1 MSTKGSTIGR
11 RKFLGMGAAAAG
23 LALMADLEAYP
34 QNVNRNS
41 IASDLKITDMR
52 IAVLRGPGGKPVQ
65 EGNGGPSSA
74 GSSGG
79 VGGPS
84 GAMGRGAPPR
94 GPMPPATPGAGAAS
108 GGTIIVRIDTNQGIS
123 GYGQAIGDG
132 PQPNYILMHKARLL
146 GENPCNVDRIF
157 RKIKLHGGYNRQG
170 SGVNAIENALWDLAG
185 KAYGVPIYQMLGG
198 KFRDK
203 IRMYSEGD
211 PRSNSIADIA
221 ADYKE
226 RVASGFTMLKY
237 DLGVARVLQ
246 GKRGTMSAPAGYNGE
261 PGENPEN
268 FYQGFEISVKGAE
281 LVADHVAAIKE
292 AMGDAADI
300 PMAHDHFGHLTV
312 KSCIKLAKALERV
325 TPSMLEDM
333 VPWFRVEEWK
343 LINDSIDVPTLTG
356 EDAYLVESLEPLCQA
371 RAVDYIHPDH
381 LVIGGC
387 LELQKTS
394 DMAATYSVGM
404 MGPSNATAIGYAA
417 GAHAI
422 AACETFLAMEWH
434 QPQPAWHKDLTDKG
448 DLVVQ
453 GHIPVPTGPG
463 LGIKV
468 NEEAMRNLCRQ
479 GEFFTDP
486 TTYWDSQVGGEKAYT

>member
-1 MSTKGSTIGR
+1 MSTKIGR
-11 RKFLGMGAAAAG
+11 RSFLSMGAAAAG
-23 LALMADLEAYP
+23 LGLLADLEAYP

-41 IASDLKITDMR
+41 IPSDLKITDMR
-52 IAVLRGPGGKPVQ
+52 IAVLRGPGGQAVR

-74 GSSGG
+74 GGSGG
-79 VGGPS
+79 VGGP
-84 GAMGRGAPPR
+84 GGRGGPPR

-108 GGTIIVRIDTNQGIS
+108 GGTIVVRIDTNQGIS

-157 RKIKLHGGYNRQG
+157 RKIKMHGGYNRQG

-185 KAYGVPIYQMLGG
+185 QAYGVPIYQMLGG

-237 DLGVARVLQ
+237 DLPVVPILR
-246 GKRGTMSAPAGYNGE
+246 GKPGTIYAPNDYYGE
-261 PGENPEN
+261 PGGVPPEN
-268 FYQGFEISVKGAE
+268 YYEGLEISDKGCE

-292 AMGDAADI
+292 AMGDAGDV
-300 PMAHDHFGHLTV
+300 PMGHDHFGHLTV
-312 KSCIKLAKALERV
+312 KSCIKLANALERV
-325 TPSMLEDM
+325 NPSTLEDM

-343 LINDSIDVPTLTG
+343 LITDSVKVSTLTG

-387 LELQKTS
+387 LELKKTS
-394 DMAATYSVGM
+394 DMAAKYSVGM
-404 MGPSNATAIGYAA
+404 MVHSNATPIGYAA

-422 AACETFLAMEWH
+422 AACENFLAMEWH
-434 QPQPAWHKDLTDKG
+434 QPQPAWHKDLCDKG
-448 DLVVQ
+448 DLVVK
-453 GHIPVPTGPG
+453 GYIPVPTGPG

>member
-1 MSTKGSTIGR
+1 MSTKNVIGR
-11 RKFLGMGAAAAG
+11 RRFLGMGAAAAG
-23 LALMADLEAYP
+23 LGLWADLEAYP

-52 IAVLRGPGGKPVQ
+52 IAVLRGPGGKPIQ

-74 GSSGG
+74 GGSGG
-79 VGGPS
+79 VSGPS
-84 GAMGRGAPPR
+84 GPMGRGRPPR
-94 GPMPPATPGAGAAS
+94 APIPPATPGAGAAS

-157 RKIKLHGGYNRQG
+157 RKMKMHGGYNRQG

-185 KAYGVPIYQMLGG
+185 HAYDAPIYQMLGG

-203 IRMYSEGD
+203 IRLYSEGD
-211 PRSNSIADIA
+211 PKSNSIADIA
-221 ADYKE
+221 ADYRE

-237 DLGVARVLQ
+237 DLPVAPILR
-246 GKRGTMSAPAGYNGE
+246 GKPGTIYAPAGYYGE
-261 PGENPEN
+261 PGDFPPEN
-268 FYQGFEISVKGAE
+268 YYEGLEISDKGCE

-292 AMGDAADI
+292 AMGDVGDT
-300 PMAHDHFGHLTV
+300 PMGHDHFGHLTV
-312 KSCIKLAKALERV
+312 KSCIKLANALERIN
-325 TPSMLEDM
+325 PSTLEDM

-343 LINDSIDVPTLTG
+343 LITDSVKVSTLTG

-387 LELQKTS
+387 LELKKTS
-394 DMAATYSVGM
+394 DMAAKYAVGM
-404 MGPSNATAIGYAA
+404 MVHSNATPIGYAA

-422 AACETFLAMEWH
+422 AACENFLAMEWH

>member
-1 MSTKGSTIGR
+1 MSKKGNAIGR
-11 RKFLGMGAAAAG
+11 RSFLGMGAAAAG
-23 LALMADLEAYP
+23 LGLWPGMEAYP

-41 IASDLKITDMR
+41 IPSELKITDMR
-52 IAVLRGPGGKPVQ
+52 IAVLRGPGGKPIQ

-74 GSSGG
+74 G
-79 VGGPS
+79 GGP
-84 GAMGRGAPPR
+84 GGIGLGGRPR
-94 GPMPPATPGAGAAS
+94 REMPPATPGAGAAS

-132 PQPNYILMHKARLL
+132 PQPNWVLMHKARLL

-157 RKIKLHGGYNRQG
+157 RKIKMHGGYNRQG
-170 SGVNAIENALWDLAG
+170 SAVNAIDNALWDLAG
-185 KAYGVPIYQMLGG
+185 HAYNVPIYQMLGG

-203 IRMYSEGD
+203 IRLYSEGD
-211 PRSNSIADIA
+211 PKTDSIADIA
-221 ADYKE
+221 ADYRE

-237 DLGVARVLQ
+237 DLPVAPIL
-246 GKRGTMSAPAGYNGE
+246 RGHPGTIFAPKDYYGE
-261 PGENPEN
+261 PGDFPPVQ
-268 FYQGFEISVKGAE
+268 FYEGLEISDKGCE

-292 AMGDAADI
+292 AMGDVGNT
-300 PMAHDHFGHLTV
+300 PMGHDHFGHLTV
-312 KSCIKLAKALERV
+312 KSCIKLCNAMERV
-325 TPSMLEDM
+325 NPSTMEDM
-333 VPWFRVEEWK
+333 VPWMRVDEWK
-343 LINDSIDVPTLTG
+343 LITDSVKVSTLTG

-387 LELQKTS
+387 LELKKAS
-394 DMAATYSVGM
+394 DLAAKYSVGM
-404 MGPSNATAIGYAA
+404 MVHSNATPIGYAA

-422 AACETFLAMEWH
+422 AACENFLALEWH
-434 QPQPAWHKDLTDKG
+434 QPQPAWHKDLCDKG
-448 DLVVQ
+448 DLVVN
-453 GHIPVPTGPG
+453 GHIPVPEGPG

-468 NEEAMRNLCRQ
+468 NEEAMRNLCRP